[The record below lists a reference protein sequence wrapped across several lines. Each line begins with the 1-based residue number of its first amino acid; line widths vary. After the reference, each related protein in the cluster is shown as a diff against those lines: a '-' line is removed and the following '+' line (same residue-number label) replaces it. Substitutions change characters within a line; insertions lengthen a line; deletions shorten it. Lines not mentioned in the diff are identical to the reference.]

1 VNSWAI
7 LAPTATVVLA
17 VDQVAKLLVHRVGSL
32 RVIEGQLWV
41 RRTGYRHSNMLWLWL
56 IPAAALII
64 VTVWMP
70 STSVFVGLMLGGSLS
85 NAVEGSLRGS
95 VTDYISLRFWPA
107 FNIADIAITFG
118 AVGIAIELLR
128 TAGGIAG

>member
-1 VNSWAI
+1 MNSWAI

-17 VDQVAKLLVHRVGSL
+17 VDQAVKLLVHRIGGL
-32 RVIEGQLWV
+32 RVIEGQLWM
-41 RRTGYRHSNMLWLWL
+41 RRVAVSHLDMLWLWL

-64 VTVWMP
+64 VAVWMP
-70 STSVFVGLMLGGSLS
+70 SLSVFVGLMLGGSLS

-107 FNIADIAITFG
+107 FNIADIAITVG

>member
-32 RVIEGQLWV
+32 RVIEGQLWAY
-41 RRTGYRHSNMLWLWL
+41 RTGYRHSNMLWLWL

-64 VTVWMP
+64 VTMWMP
-70 STSVFVGLMLGGSLS
+70 SSSIFVGLMLGGSLS

-107 FNIADIAITFG
+107 FNIADIAITVG

>member
-1 VNSWAI
+1 MNNWAI
-7 LAPTATVVLA
+7 LAQAATVVLA
-17 VDQVAKLLVHRVGSL
+17 VDQVAKLLVHRVGSP
-32 RVIEGQLWV
+32 RVIEGQLWM
-41 RRTGYRHSNMLWLWL
+41 RRAAVSHPDMLWLWL
-56 IPAAALII
+56 IPAAALTI

-70 STSVFVGLMLGGSLS
+70 SLSVFVGLMLGGSLS

-107 FNIADIAITFG
+107 FNIADIAITVG

-128 TAGGIAG
+128 TAGELSR